1 MHLHIKLKKLQ
12 MEGERLAIV
21 ERDNRI
27 LLEKMAFIMRTGGSV
42 DNRKEDYMQ
51 KSLNKTKR
59 QRELLRITH
68 ENFAILKRLTA
79 KEPHYHHMRWQDE
92 WNINQR
98 YMMNISKFP
107 LYWKNKHLVPYEVH
121 KEKIAEANRRIRN
134 QQEQQM
140 NDKGSKPE
148 VSGSKANGTVSPQ
161 SGLLSPQIRI
171 QSPSSD
177 HVED

>member
-1 MHLHIKLKKLQ
+1 

-51 KSLNKTKR
+51 KRYTFEIIFLYLRALYVHVCLFSLQICFRFFSLNKTKR

-92 WNINQR
+92 WNVSRVYHVHTTYYHPVNLQR
-98 YMMNISKFP
+98 SLI
-107 LYWKNKHLVPYEVH
+107 
-121 KEKIAEANRRIRN
+121 
-134 QQEQQM
+134 
-140 NDKGSKPE
+140 
-148 VSGSKANGTVSPQ
+148 
-161 SGLLSPQIRI
+161 
-171 QSPSSD
+171 
-177 HVED
+177 